1 MMDYLKEV
9 RAELDKVVWPTRRQ
23 TLILTVAVVLV
34 SIGTSLYLGL
44 SDYALQAGLQY
55 IVNRW

>member
-1 MMDYLKEV
+1 MMEYLKQV

-23 TLILTVAVVLV
+23 TLMLTVAVVLV
-34 SIGTSLYLGL
+34 SIGTSLCLGL
-44 SDYALQAGLQY
+44 SDYALQAGLQQ